1 MNVLDGE
8 TALSRCRLFLAD
20 PGAVAEAEA
29 QFLQLAAWV
38 GHQQPLLLN
47 SSKQCI
53 WVGQLK
59 PDSGASDI
67 S

>member
-20 PGAVAEAEA
+20 PGAVAEA

-38 GHQQPLLLN
+38 G
-47 SSKQCI
+47 SSNRYC
-53 WVGQLK
+53 
-59 PDSGASDI
+59 
-67 S
+67 